1 MGLWDKLTGELV
13 DIVQWTEDDPDVLVH
28 RFERY
33 NNEIKNGAQL
43 TVREG
48 QLAIMVNEGQLGKGQ
63 LADVFTPGMYTLT
76 TQNLPLLSTLKG
88 WKFGFDSPFRAEIYF
103 FNTRLFPESK
113 WGTPGPALMRDPEF
127 GMVRVSS
134 FGIYSMRIKDAKT
147 VLLEL
152 VGTKAV
158 LLRQDIEDNLRGKV
172 GSRIKETMPSLGVA
186 VIDLNSKITV
196 LGDKLKDVLAPEF
209 MKLGFEL
216 VEVQVQSISLPEEVE
231 KAIDQQGAMRA
242 IGNMGQ
248 FAQYQAAQAMRDA
261 ANNQGSAGAMMG
273 IGVGGMLN
281 NGMGGLFNQPQTN
294 QPVGFQQGP
303 GGGGGAPP
311 PLPQAPKFFV
321 SINGQQAGPFDTNAL
336 RDHLNS
342 GQVTRDSL
350 VWRQGMAAWTR
361 AADVS
366 DLASL
371 FADAP
376 PPLPPPMPR

>member
-1 MGLWDKLTGELV
+1 MSLWGKLTGELV
-13 DIVQWTEDDPDVLVH
+13 DIVQWTEDDPDVLVC

-33 NNEIKNGAQL
+33 NNEIKNGAKL

-63 LADVFTPGMYTLT
+63 LADVFTPGMYDLT

-88 WKFGFDSPFRAEIYF
+88 WKFGFDSPFRAEVYF
-103 FNTRLFPESK
+103 FNTRLFPASK
-113 WGTPGPALMRDPEF
+113 WGTPGPATMRDPEF
-127 GMVRVSS
+127 GVVRVSA

-147 VLLEL
+147 VLLDL
-152 VGTKAV
+152 VGTKAQ
-158 LLRQDIEDNLRGKV
+158 LLRQDIEENLRGKV
-172 GSRIKETMPSLGVA
+172 GSRIKEAMPGLGVP
-186 VIDLNSKITV
+186 VIDLNSKITE
-196 LGDKLKDVLAPEF
+196 LGDKLKTTLAPDF
-209 MKLGFEL
+209 LKMGFEL
-216 VEVQVQSISLPEEVE
+216 EEVQVQSISLPEEVE

-261 ANNQGSAGAMMG
+261 ANNPGAAGQMMG
-273 IGVGGMLN
+273 FGVGGMMNSGMN
-281 NGMGGLFNQPQTN
+281 NLFSQPQTN
-294 QPVGFQQGP
+294 QPVGFQSAP

-321 SINGQQAGPFDTNAL
+321 AINGTQAGPFDAAAM
-336 RDHLNS
+336 REHLNNGS
-342 GQVTRDSL
+342 MTKDSL
-350 VWRQGMAAWTR
+350 VWRNGMAAWTK
-361 AADVS
+361 AGEVA

-376 PPLPPPMPR
+376 PPLPPPLPR